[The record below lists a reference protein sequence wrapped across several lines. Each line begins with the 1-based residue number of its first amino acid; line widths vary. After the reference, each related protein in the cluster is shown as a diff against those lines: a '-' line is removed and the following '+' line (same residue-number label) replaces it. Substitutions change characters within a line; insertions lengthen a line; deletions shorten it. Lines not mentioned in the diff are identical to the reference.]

1 MGLIADN
8 IFWILIVAGA
18 LTSTM
23 LAAAVAPRAM
33 FTSMFGSV
41 AEGPLGNLLMRNW
54 AFLVSA
60 SGLLMIYAAFEEPVR
75 LPAILFAVIGK
86 LMFAWL
92 VFAGGKTLASA
103 RMMAIVDVV
112 ISAVLIA
119 YLAGVYA

>member
-33 FTSMFGSV
+33 FASMFGTV

-54 AFLVSA
+54 AFLVGA
-60 SGLLMIYAAFEEPVR
+60 SGLLMIYSAFEEPVR
-75 LPAILFAVIGK
+75 VPAILLSVTGK

-92 VFAGGKTLASA
+92 VFAGGKALSAA
-103 RMMAIVDVV
+103 RMMAIIDVG

-119 YLAGVYA
+119 YLAGAYA